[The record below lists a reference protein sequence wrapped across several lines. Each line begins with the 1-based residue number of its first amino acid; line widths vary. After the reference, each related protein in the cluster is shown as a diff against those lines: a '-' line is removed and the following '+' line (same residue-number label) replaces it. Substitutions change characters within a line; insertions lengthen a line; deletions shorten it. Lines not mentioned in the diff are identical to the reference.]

1 MRDITAPQWNGRWF
15 FSLFNILFLLG
26 YNPETSYEKLHRE
39 TWVTPDEQ
47 YIDSLMEHMLPSEE
61 YTQEN
66 ANKIM
71 QWIQSHLNKDGQIK
85 EITDSTYGRILW
97 DVRNKTIRPDYR
109 TIIK

>member
-1 MRDITAPQWNGRWF
+1 MVF
-15 FSLFNILFLLG
+15 LSFNILFLLG

-85 EITDSTYGRILW
+85 EILIPLMEEFSGMFETKQYAL
-97 DVRNKTIRPDYR
+97 TIELL
-109 TIIK
+109 